1 MRGGIQMRKVIV
13 EPFALSV
20 PAGSNVSTLGRIRP
34 VSSAPALSTSAAE
47 ANLSF
52 LYDLDAKAGDLRI
65 EGKATQVQDIFA
77 LATEKSMEGFRF
89 SPKSLGGIR
98 GCATK
103 PVQPETEKRLF
114 FQA

>member
-34 VSSAPALSTSAAE
+34 VSAPALSTSAAE

-77 LATEKSMEGFRF
+77 LANAFGRKIQNGWELKGKAAARPTLELEFG
-89 SPKSLGGIR
+89 
-98 GCATK
+98 
-103 PVQPETEKRLF
+103 
-114 FQA
+114 